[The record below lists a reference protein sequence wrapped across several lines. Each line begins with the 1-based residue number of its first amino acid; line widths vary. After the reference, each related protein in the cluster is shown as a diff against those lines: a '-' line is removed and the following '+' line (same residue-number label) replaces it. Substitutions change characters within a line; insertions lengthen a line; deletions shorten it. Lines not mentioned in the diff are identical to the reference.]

1 MEYVDYEEPK
11 PNYFYDIVDVKCIG
25 VNFADTH
32 QTEDTYISKQKLP
45 FVPGAEVAGIN
56 SKGKRVVAIA
66 SAGAYAEKVHTF
78 KNLTIEI
85 PDNIKFQ
92 EAVALMI
99 QGTTAWNLLHNL
111 GNVKN
116 GNSIL
121 IHSGSSGVGVMAI
134 QIAKLAGAKVTTTVS
149 NKEKEELVKELGA
162 DFIIESS
169 LIKENIKQNEY
180 DIVLNMSGENLD
192 HDLYSLKPFGKLIVY
207 GIASRKPPMPI
218 NPAQLLAESKSIMGF
233 WLNHSF
239 ENIDLFKETLNN
251 LFNLVSS
258 KQIKVVIK
266 NRYSLKDVQLAHSDI
281 LNRRTVGKVILTT
294 EEFNE

>member
-1 MEYVDYEEPK
+1 MEYVNYEVPK
-11 PNYFYDIVDVKCIG
+11 PNYFYDIVNVKCIG

-45 FVPGAEVAGIN
+45 FIPGAEVAGIN

-66 SAGAYAEKVHTF
+66 SSGAYAEKVHTF

-85 PDNIKFQ
+85 PDNIEF
-92 EAVALMI
+92 EESVALMI

-116 GNSIL
+116 GNSVL

-192 HDLYSLKPFGKLIVY
+192 NDLYSLKPFGKLIVY

-218 NPAQLLAESKSIMGF
+218 NPAQLLAESKAIMGF

-251 LFNLVSS
+251 LFNLVLN
-258 KQIKVVIK
+258 KQIKVIIK
-266 NRYSLKDVQLAHSDI
+266 NRYSLKDARLAHLDI
-281 LNRRTVGKVILTT
+281 LNRITVGKVILTT
-294 EEFNE
+294 EESNE